1 MKLFSISVLA
11 IALMLSACSPS
22 VPTCS
27 DTETTNLVKEIVGRE
42 MSKKMGAEAAKVFS
56 YAVEAIRTTNTHEQ
70 TGAHE
75 CAAELKMNG
84 NGRSVS
90 APITYTVEK
99 TDDGQQFYVRVFG
112 L

>member
-1 MKLFSISVLA
+1 MKLFSISALA

-22 VPTCS
+22 VPKCS
-27 DTETTNLVKEIVGRE
+27 DTKTTNLVKEIADRGMRNKAGE
-42 MSKKMGAEAAKVFS
+42 EIAKAVS
-56 YAVEAIRTTNTHEQ
+56 YAVEAIRTTDTHEQ

-75 CAAELKMNG
+75 CAAELKING

-90 APITYTVEK
+90 GSITYTVEK
-99 TDDGQQFYVRVFG
+99 TDDGKQFYVKVFG